1 MSIIKLEKINKTYPL
16 GREKYHALKNISFEI
31 SAWEM
36 AAIIGPSGSGKT
48 TLLNVIGLI
57 DGFDDGKFF
66 FNGKDVTKIN
76 DIQASKIRNEE
87 IGFVF
92 QDFSLIENESVL
104 FNVMLPMYFSKIPAK
119 SMKQKALRALE
130 EVGLPQNQ
138 FKKRAKYLSGGQKQ
152 RIAIARAIVNDPQI
166 ILADEPSGALDSEST
181 TQIMKLFKELN
192 DQSKTI
198 LIVTHDKTVSS
209 YCSREICMKDGAILL

>member
-1 MSIIKLEKINKTYPL
+1 MKKLVLSFKIFL
-16 GREKYHALKNISFEI
+16 
-31 SAWEM
+31 
-36 AAIIGPSGSGKT
+36 
-48 TLLNVIGLI
+48 
-57 DGFDDGKFF
+57 
-66 FNGKDVTKIN
+66 
-76 DIQASKIRNEE
+76 
-87 IGFVF
+87 
-92 QDFSLIENESVL
+92 VL

>member
-31 SAWEM
+31 SAGEM

-138 FKKRAKYLSGGQKQ
+138 SGGQKQ

>member
-31 SAWEM
+31 SAGEM

-92 QDFSLIENESVL
+92 QDFS
-104 FNVMLPMYFSKIPAK
+104 
-119 SMKQKALRALE
+119 RA
-130 EVGLPQNQ
+130 
-138 FKKRAKYLSGGQKQ
+138 F
-152 RIAIARAIVNDPQI
+152 
-166 ILADEPSGALDSEST
+166 
-181 TQIMKLFKELN
+181 
-192 DQSKTI
+192 
-198 LIVTHDKTVSS
+198 
-209 YCSREICMKDGAILL
+209 

>member
-31 SAWEM
+31 SAGEM

-198 LIVTHDKTVSS
+198 LILSLIH
-209 YCSREICMKDGAILL
+209 I

>member
-31 SAWEM
+31 SAGEM

-57 DGFDDGKFF
+57 DGFDDGKLF

-130 EVGLPQNQ
+130 EVGLPLNQ
-138 FKKRAKYLSGGQKQ
+138 FKKEQNIYPA
-152 RIAIARAIVNDPQI
+152 
-166 ILADEPSGALDSEST
+166 
-181 TQIMKLFKELN
+181 
-192 DQSKTI
+192 
-198 LIVTHDKTVSS
+198 VSS
-209 YCSREICMKDGAILL
+209 SA

>member
-31 SAWEM
+31 SAGEM

-209 YCSREICMKDGAILL
+209 YCSREICTKDGAILL